1 MKKVGTILIILMLGT
16 TIFASSIG
24 IRLGGAPLFA
34 GGNKEIAA
42 DSSQVSVTDQ
52 MSIYQNSFG
61 METRRSEKIQANLNT
76 VQPQPNME
84 WSLERENIIKRTEL
98 WNDENKIAYIYLY
111 TRGGQMAGFFTI
123 KGKVSSINSA
133 LSAPEQIVKDPE
145 AYGEGRQSLVVSS
158 PQEDG
163 SYGTNGDAIFF
174 FTTDGAYVEWSG
186 DYLVIDRPLKVNVP
200 VTVTMEREY

>member
-1 MKKVGTILIILMLGT
+1 MKKVLMLMVA
-16 TIFASSIG
+16 IIG
-24 IRLGGAPLFA
+24 ISTMLFA
-34 GGNKEIAA
+34 TGERELVSSVANA
-42 DSSQVSVTDQ
+42 DSSQSSMQEQ
-52 MSIYQNSFG
+52 MDVRSNSIG
-61 METRRSEKIQANLNT
+61 IEMRRSEKIQSHLDN

-84 WSLERENIIKRTEL
+84 WSLERENIIKRTKL

-111 TRGGQMAGFFTI
+111 TRGGQMAGFFSI

-133 LSAPEQIVKDPE
+133 LSTTEQLVRDPNFDGYDG
-145 AYGEGRQSLVVSS
+145 AGGLGTLVLSS

-186 DYLVIDRPLKVNVP
+186 DYLVIDKPLKVNVP
-200 VTVTMEREY
+200 VTVTMDRE